1 MLPGPQPVS
10 FNLHSLRNI
19 CQADQCECIHLSSA
33 GLHGTSMGTHTH
45 THSHPTHTHTPTPV
59 YLFEHNCTS
68 AVAHHS
74 FKFILVIIDI
84 FSPLQLAITLYSIR
98 EGQRI

>member
-1 MLPGPQPVS
+1 MRAAPQPVS

-45 THSHPTHTHTPTPV
+45 THSHTHTHTQTRDASLWANARTHRSRPMYHHDLTHTHREINKHKLILSNSNLNH
-59 YLFEHNCTS
+59 LF
-68 AVAHHS
+68 
-74 FKFILVIIDI
+74 
-84 FSPLQLAITLYSIR
+84 
-98 EGQRI
+98 